1 MFILVIMFI
10 LISHE
15 LTMLSILNFMLGEIK
30 ALSFGLHRG
39 LIFRIETVPHRAGVP
54 SRQRH
59 LLSFLREV
67 SHIQRQGEAG
77 RYWDS
82 REAKG
87 LRQFVALYFHRT
99 RILPADMVD
108 MQTQHRPFGQM
119 TFEL

>member
-1 MFILVIMFI
+1 MLLLFIMFI

-15 LTMLSILNFMLGEIK
+15 LTMLSVLNFMLGEIK

-59 LLSFLREV
+59 LQSVPREV
-67 SHIQRQGEAG
+67 GHIQRQGEAG

-82 REAKG
+82 SEGVAAVRC
-87 LRQFVALYFHRT
+87 FVFSS
-99 RILPADMVD
+99 DS
-108 MQTQHRPFGQM
+108 RPSY
-119 TFEL
+119 